1 MKFVERGETMA
12 RRIDKKTLREMIS
25 NANVYGMY
33 LTRDDLHEIGSRL
46 GVYVTT
52 RMRRDELLDA
62 IYENADYEGLIRCL
76 IDKAQSMVAQ
86 FEGTPWEEDYV
97 PKLRSLIRTLE
108 GSLKEETEELTRQD
122 FLDLAKSLS
131 FPKMVMR
138 RVFQRVMNQ
147 EAVSSYDSRKT
158 AEWIFDVVK
167 GEGKLKDYIKALLED
182 DYAVEWLERRSPELL
197 EKFRRYVAPE
207 AAKEK
212 KKSLHEEIKDK
223 LVELGKLEG
232 KVAIKEFK
240 LPHSNFRYDVVWK
253 RTERGGPTHAFQVQ
267 ISGNLENALVSLKE
281 IYDYGCEN
289 LFLIVGSDK
298 DYRRAEALLK
308 SSFHDTIAE
317 RTTLWR
323 VEEFEEFYESEKK
336 HHEIKKKL
344 R

>member
-1 MKFVERGETMA
+1 MA

-25 NANVYGMY
+25 DTSLYGVY
-33 LTRDDLHEIGSRL
+33 LTKDDLFEIADQL
-46 GVYVTT
+46 DIYVTT
-52 RMRRDELLDA
+52 RMRRDELFDA
-62 IYENADYEGLIRCL
+62 IYERADYNELIEIL
-76 IDKAQSMVAQ
+76 IAKAREQLTIYD
-86 FEGTPWEEDYV
+86 G
-97 PKLRSLIRTLE
+97 LE
-108 GSLKEETEELTRQD
+108 GRRKVRNFIEILSSSLEEVEGELTKKD
-122 FLDLAKSLS
+122 FRELAKSLS

-138 RVFQRVMNQ
+138 RVFQRVMNW

-167 GEGKLKDYIKALLED
+167 SEGKLKDYIKALLED

-336 HHEIKKKL
+336 HYEIKKKL
-344 R
+344 K